1 MTGGSSMKKRIFL
14 SIALI
19 FCACS
24 LGFSQNRDVSYEVR
38 GGAQRPSYW
47 SFHLTPGV
55 TFPLGGDAEYY
66 NMGGGAGL
74 AAEYRIPPFPRF
86 FVSGNLG
93 YTFIPVTFET
103 SMSVLPFGAGG
114 GASFPLGEKIDLKVF
129 AKGGYYYAFLNDNS
143 GPKSGNLWAEVGS
156 GGYYYLTENISLGLQ
171 ISYLNYTGLYN
182 GLGIGVGTAYHL
194 PSRKKPR
201 EAEPRPSAPT
211 PLESGAP
218 YAELRDIAF
227 QDVFPV
233 FFKYYDDHAV
243 GKAVLQ
249 NNTENELSD
258 IEVSLFVKQYMDN
271 PKACSSPEVLDPG
284 EQDMV
289 ELNALFTE
297 RILDVTEGTKVSA
310 EITVEFT
317 MSGDR
322 YIDSY
327 IETIRVYDRNA
338 ISWDDDRKAS
348 AFVTAKDPAVL
359 TLSKNVAGL
368 IREKGTRAV
377 NQNLRMAMALYETLS
392 LCGMSYVVDPTTPYK
407 ELSKEKTAVDF
418 VQFPQQTLQY
428 RAGDCDDL
436 SILYSALLESVGVET
451 AFITTPGHLFVAF
464 SLDMPPHEARMSFL
478 KPEDLILTEYRSWV
492 PMEVTEFEEGFLRAW
507 QTGAK
512 QWREASA
519 RDQCRLIPVREAW
532 AIYEPVGLPG
542 ESRTVN
548 VPQEDRIMSA
558 YLQELIAF
566 IDRELYPKVAE
577 IRSEINRTGGS
588 PVAYNRLGVL
598 YARYGLYER
607 AEREFERVLNQEQGY
622 VPALI
627 NLGNINYLKGN
638 MRDAKE
644 YYDRAY
650 RQDPDNPKVLLTV
663 ARVNHEMEN
672 YGTVKETYT
681 RLKKVDPDLAQQ
693 FAYLDLR
700 GEDATRAAAIGR
712 VKEVVLWEE

>member
-1 MTGGSSMKKRIFL
+1 
-14 SIALI
+14 
-19 FCACS
+19 
-24 LGFSQNRDVSYEVR
+24 V
-38 GGAQRPSYW
+38 
-47 SFHLTPGV
+47 
-55 TFPLGGDAEYY
+55 
-66 NMGGGAGL
+66 
-74 AAEYRIPPFPRF
+74 
-86 FVSGNLG
+86 
-93 YTFIPVTFET
+93 PV
-103 SMSVLPFGAGG
+103 
-114 GASFPLGEKIDLKVF
+114 
-129 AKGGYYYAFLNDNS
+129 
-143 GPKSGNLWAEVGS
+143 
-156 GGYYYLTENISLGLQ
+156 
-171 ISYLNYTGLYN
+171 
-182 GLGIGVGTAYHL
+182 
-194 PSRKKPR
+194 
-201 EAEPRPSAPT
+201 
-211 PLESGAP
+211 
-218 YAELRDIAF
+218 
-227 QDVFPV
+227 
-233 FFKYYDDHAV
+233 
-243 GKAVLQ
+243 
-249 NNTENELSD
+249 
-258 IEVSLFVKQYMDN
+258 
-271 PKACSSPEVLDPG
+271 
-284 EQDMV
+284 
-289 ELNALFTE
+289 
-297 RILDVTEGTKVSA
+297 
-310 EITVEFT
+310 
-317 MSGDR
+317 
-322 YIDSY
+322 
-327 IETIRVYDRNA
+327 
-338 ISWDDDRKAS
+338 
-348 AFVTAKDPAVL
+348 
-359 TLSKNVAGL
+359 
-368 IREKGTRAV
+368 
-377 NQNLRMAMALYETLS
+377 
-392 LCGMSYVVDPTTPYK
+392 
-407 ELSKEKTAVDF
+407 
-418 VQFPQQTLQY
+418 
-428 RAGDCDDL
+428 
-436 SILYSALLESVGVET
+436 
-451 AFITTPGHLFVAF
+451 
-464 SLDMPPHEARMSFL
+464 
-478 KPEDLILTEYRSWV
+478 
-492 PMEVTEFEEGFLRAW
+492 EVTEFEEGFLRAW

-588 PVAYNRLGVL
+588 PAAYNRLGVL